1 VPTCNRLQYGLAAL
15 VAAWYGAAEQMNTA
29 RDFRLALKERGLRMT
44 PQRQLIL
51 DAVAALHGHISADQV
66 YQQVIRQFPDVNVT
80 TVYRTLEV
88 LEELG
93 LMRHTHF
100 HDGVAQYQRTDE
112 APHHHL
118 VCTVCDGDTELDLEI
133 LEPLAKEIRRRYGFK
148 SDLAHTAIVGV
159 CHACQTNPEKRA
171 SGVALD
177 E

>member
-1 VPTCNRLQYGLAAL
+1 MTTTPLDFRAAL
-15 VAAWYGAAEQMNTA
+15 KG
-29 RDFRLALKERGLRMT
+29 RGLRMT

-51 DAVAALHGHISADQV
+51 DAIASMRGHISADQV
-66 YQQVIRQFPDVNVT
+66 HQQVIRQFPDVNVT

-100 HDGVAQYQRTDE
+100 HNGVAQYQRTDE

-118 VCTVCDGDTELDLEI
+118 VCTTCGGETELDVEL
-133 LEPLAKEIRRRYGFK
+133 LQPLTQELQRRYGFK

-159 CHACQTNPEKRA
+159 CRNCQA
-171 SGVALD
+171 S
-177 E
+177 

>member
-1 VPTCNRLQYGLAAL
+1 MTAAL
-15 VAAWYGAAEQMNTA
+15 
-29 RDFRLALKERGLRMT
+29 DFRLALRQHGLRMT

-51 DAVAALHGHISADQV
+51 DAVASLHGHISADQV
-66 YQQVIRQFPDVNVT
+66 YQHVIRQFPDVNVT

-118 VCTVCDGDTELDLEI
+118 VCVVCDSDTEFDVEI
-133 LEPLAKEIRRRYGFK
+133 LEPLAEQLQGRYGFK

-159 CHACQTNPEKRA
+159 CRGCQTRGGPA
-171 SGVALD
+171 PQALSQT
-177 E
+177 

>member
-1 VPTCNRLQYGLAAL
+1 MSTAL
-15 VAAWYGAAEQMNTA
+15 
-29 RDFRLALKERGLRMT
+29 DFRQALKERGLRMT

-51 DAVAALHGHISADQV
+51 DAVAAAHGHISVDQV

-93 LMRHTHF
+93 LVRHTHF

-118 VCTVCDGDTELDLEI
+118 VCTVCDADTELDLAI
-133 LEPLAKEIRRRYGFK
+133 LEPLAEELQRRYGFK
-148 SDLAHTAIVGV
+148 ADLAHTAIVGV
-159 CHACQTNPEKRA
+159 CGACQAHPPARQP
-171 SGVALD
+171 
-177 E
+177 

>member
-1 VPTCNRLQYGLAAL
+1 
-15 VAAWYGAAEQMNTA
+15 MNTA

-51 DAVAALHGHISADQV
+51 DAVAALRGHISADQV

-133 LEPLAKEIRRRYGFK
+133 LEPLAEELLQRYGFK

-159 CHACQTNPEKRA
+159 CRACLTSESADSPPSPPPSPRGRG
-171 SGVALD
+171 SLHY
-177 E
+177 

>member
-1 VPTCNRLQYGLAAL
+1 MAAF
-15 VAAWYGAAEQMNTA
+15 VGAWYRARRSVTTP
-29 RDFRLALKERGLRMT
+29 RDFRSALKAHGLRMT

-51 DAVAALHGHISADQV
+51 DAVASLHGHISADQV
-66 YQQVIRQFPDVNVT
+66 YQQVIQQFPDVNVT

-118 VCTVCDGDTELDLEI
+118 VCTMCDGETELDLAL
-133 LEPLAKEIRRRYGFK
+133 LEPLTDELRRRYGFK

-159 CHACQTNPEKRA
+159 CRNCQTSPGQTVE
-171 SGVALD
+171 G
-177 E
+177 

>member
-1 VPTCNRLQYGLAAL
+1 MVLSPSTTYGVSGSLLASAMRW
-15 VAAWYGAAEQMNTA
+15 VGVSRCRPFSTI
-29 RDFRLALKERGLRMT
+29 RLALCMT

-51 DAVAALHGHISADQV
+51 DAVATLHGHISADQV

-133 LEPLAKEIRRRYGFK
+133 LEPLAEELLQRYGFK

-159 CHACQTNPEKRA
+159 CRACQMSTGN
-171 SGVALD
+171 
-177 E
+177 

>member
-1 VPTCNRLQYGLAAL
+1 MRTCNRLQYGLAAL

-51 DAVAALHGHISADQV
+51 DAVAALRGHISADQV

-133 LEPLAKEIRRRYGFK
+133 LEPLAEELRRRYGFK

-159 CHACQTNPEKRA
+159 CRACQT
-171 SGVALD
+171 SHQV
-177 E
+177 

>member
-1 VPTCNRLQYGLAAL
+1 MV
-15 VAAWYGAAEQMNTA
+15 TA
-29 RDFRLALKERGLRMT
+29 TELKTALKQRGLRMT

-93 LMRHTHF
+93 LIRHTHF

-118 VCTVCDGDTELDLEI
+118 MCTRCE
-133 LEPLAKEIRRRYGFK
+133 
-148 SDLAHTAIVGV
+148 
-159 CHACQTNPEKRA
+159 
-171 SGVALD
+171 
-177 E
+177 